1 MKKILCAFFAVVA
14 AFGVACDRTTE
25 IKVMSYNIRYLNNK
39 DGENHWDN
47 RKHAS
52 INMIREE
59 LPTVFG
65 TQEGVWEQMSYF
77 VDNLPEYGHIGIGQD
92 DGKLEGEI
100 MSIFYHKDK
109 VELAVS
115 SGSRRLPTPPQ
126 SAGVHRSTVRARG
139 PRCATRSRV
148 RSSSI

>member
-1 MKKILCAFFAVVA
+1 MKKILCALLVAVA
-14 AFGVACDRTTE
+14 AFGVACDKSTE

-59 LPTVFG
+59 QPTVFG

-77 VDNLPEYGHIGIGQD
+77 VENLPEYGHIGIGQD

-115 SGSRRLPTPPQ
+115 SGSRRLPLRCRRVGMV
-126 SAGVHRSTVRARG
+126 SAVVLVLGLF
-139 PRCATRSRV
+139 
-148 RSSSI
+148 